1 MKSLMLYLLQ
11 VAICHTVFY
20 WLYRTLYSNLAC
32 FNFNRIYLLS
42 ATVISFII
50 PLLSIGVWQP
60 SDHALG
66 SGLSFLSLIGQGG
79 VTPVRSEPTDLAVS
93 RYALADLLFP
103 ALLTIYL
110 IGCLFVSYKLLR
122 SLWKIHLLIKNNEI
136 VREKG
141 YRIVRLKNGPAF
153 FSFMTCIFI
162 NENKNSLQQDEYHTV
177 LLHEQAHI
185 RQKHSYDLLLLE
197 IAGVVCWFNPFLKK
211 LKNSLCQVHEYLADK
226 AVMNTKQDPDT
237 YSKLIIRL
245 SHHYEAERFVHPFS
259 VADLKTRINMLHI
272 QNQSKMKAFRFVA
285 TIPLLALLM
294 MAFSFT
300 EHADQGQQQTNVPQQ
315 KLIISGIHWEGNRV
329 FTDEYLADILA
340 IKPGDIYDKKQLERN
355 LSYDPKRQD
364 IGGLYMDLGYVY
376 FSIAP
381 EEVVAE
387 NKVVLNMKIHEGDVA
402 YFNDIIIKGNS
413 SIKTAEILR
422 MIEFKK
428 GDKFSRSKI
437 LQSQENLKKSKLF
450 KEDKVVLNMQ
460 PLEDL
465 SKINIEFTVEE
476 K

>member
-1 MKSLMLYLLQ
+1 MNSLVLYLLQ

-20 WLYRTLYSNLAC
+20 LLYRTLYSNLAY
-32 FNFNRIYLLS
+32 FNFSRIYLLS

-66 SGLSFLSLIGQGG
+66 SSLSFLALISQGG
-79 VTPVRSEPTDLAVS
+79 VTPMRSETADPAVS
-93 RYALADLLFP
+93 PYDLVDLLIFSG
-103 ALLTIYL
+103 LTIYL

-122 SLWKIHLLIKNNEI
+122 SLWKIHMLIKSNEM
-136 VREKG
+136 VREED

-162 NENKNSLQQDEYHTV
+162 NENKNSLKQDEYNTV

-185 RQKHSYDLLLLE
+185 RQKHSYDLLLME
-197 IAGVVCWFNPFLKK
+197 IAGIVCWFNPFVKK
-211 LKNSLCQVHEYLADK
+211 LKTSLCQVHEYLADK
-226 AVMNTKQDPDT
+226 AVMNTKQDPDA
-237 YSKLIIRL
+237 YSKLIILL

-259 VADLKTRINMLHI
+259 VADLKRRINMLYI
-272 QNQSKMKAFRFVA
+272 QKQSKMKAVRFVA
-285 TIPLLALLM
+285 IIPLLALLM

-300 EHADQGQQQTNVPQQ
+300 ERSEQGQQQTNVSEQ
-315 KLIISGIHWEGNRV
+315 KLIVAGINWEGNRV
-329 FTDEYLADILA
+329 FTDEYLTDILA
-340 IKPGDIYDKKQLERN
+340 IKPGDIYDKKQVEKN
-355 LSYDPKRQD
+355 LSFNPKRQD
-364 IGGLYMDLGYVY
+364 IGGLYMDLGYAY
-376 FSIAP
+376 FRIDT

-387 NKVVLNMKIHEGDVA
+387 NKVVLNMKIQEGDVA
-402 YFNDIIIKGNS
+402 YINDIIIKGNS
-413 SIKTAEILR
+413 SITAAEILK
-422 MIEFKK
+422 MIEFEK
-428 GDKFSRSKI
+428 GDKFSRSKLI
-437 LQSQENLKKSKLF
+437 QSQENLKKSKLF
-450 KEDKVVLNMQ
+450 KEDKVDLNMQ

>member
-1 MKSLMLYLLQ
+1 MNSLMLYLLQ

-20 WLYRTLYSNLAC
+20 LLYRALYSNLTY
-32 FNFNRIYLLS
+32 FDFSRIYLLS

-66 SGLSFLSLIGQGG
+66 SSLSFLDLISQGG
-79 VTPVRSEPTDLAVS
+79 VTAVRSETTDLAVS
-93 RYALADLLFP
+93 RYDLVDLLFP

-122 SLWKIHLLIKNNEI
+122 SLWKIHMLIKNNEI
-136 VREKG
+136 VREED

-162 NENKNSLQQDEYHTV
+162 NENKNSLKQDEYNKV

-185 RQKHSYDLLLLE
+185 RQKHSYDLLLME

-211 LKNSLCQVHEYLADK
+211 LKTSLCQVHEYLADK
-226 AVMNTKQDPDT
+226 AVMNTKQDPDA

-259 VADLKTRINMLHI
+259 VADLKRRINMLYI
-272 QNQSKMKAFRFVA
+272 QKQNKMKAVRFVA
-285 TIPLLALLM
+285 IIPLLALLM
-294 MAFSFT
+294 MVFSFT
-300 EHADQGQQQTNVPQQ
+300 ERSERGQQQTNVTEQ
-315 KLIISGIHWEGNRV
+315 KLIVAGINWEGNRV
-329 FTDEYLADILA
+329 FTDEFLTDILA
-340 IKPGDIYDKKQLERN
+340 IKPGDIYDKQKLERN
-355 LSYDPKRQD
+355 LSYSPERQD
-364 IGGLYMDLGYVY
+364 ISGLYMDLGYVY
-376 FSIAP
+376 FRIDT

-387 NKVVLNMKIHEGDVA
+387 NKVVLNMKIQEGDVA
-402 YFNDIIIKGNS
+402 YVNDIIIKGNS
-413 SIKTAEILR
+413 SITAAEILK
-422 MIEFKK
+422 MIELEK
-428 GDKFSRSKI
+428 GDKFSRSKLI
-437 LQSQENLKKSKLF
+437 QSQENLKKSKLF
-450 KEDKVVLNMQ
+450 KEDKVNLNMQ
-460 PLEDL
+460 PQEDL
-465 SKINIEFTVEE
+465 SKINIEFIVEE

>member
-1 MKSLMLYLLQ
+1 MNSLVLYLLQ

-20 WLYRTLYSNLAC
+20 LLYRTLYSNLAY
-32 FNFNRIYLLS
+32 FNFSRIYLLS

-60 SDHALG
+60 SDHVL
-66 SGLSFLSLIGQGG
+66 GLSFLALISQGS
-79 VTPVRSEPTDLAVS
+79 VTTVRSETTDLAISPYDLV
-93 RYALADLLFP
+93 DLLFP

-110 IGCLFVSYKLLR
+110 IGCLFVSFKLLR
-122 SLWKIHLLIKNNEI
+122 SLWKIHMLIKSNEM
-136 VREKG
+136 VREAD

-162 NENKNSLQQDEYHTV
+162 NENKNSLKQDEYNTV

-185 RQKHSYDLLLLE
+185 RQKHSYDLLLME
-197 IAGVVCWFNPFLKK
+197 IAGVVCWFNPFVKK
-211 LKNSLCQVHEYLADK
+211 LKTSLCQVHEYLADK
-226 AVMNTKQDPDT
+226 AVMNTKQDPDA

-259 VADLKTRINMLHI
+259 VADLKRRINMLYI
-272 QNQSKMKAFRFVA
+272 QKQSKMKAVRFVA
-285 TIPLLALLM
+285 IIPLLALLM
-294 MAFSFT
+294 MVFSFT
-300 EHADQGQQQTNVPQQ
+300 ERSERGQQQTNVSEQ
-315 KLIISGIHWEGNRV
+315 KLIVAAINWEGNKV
-329 FTDEYLADILA
+329 FTDEYLSDVLA
-340 IKPGDIYDKKQLERN
+340 IKPGDIYDKKQVERN
-355 LSYDPKRQD
+355 LSFNPKRQD
-364 IGGLYMDLGYVY
+364 IAGLYMDLGYVY
-376 FSIAP
+376 FRIEP

-413 SIKTAEILR
+413 SITTAEILK
-422 MIEFKK
+422 MIEFEK
-428 GDKFSRSKI
+428 GDKFSRSKLI
-437 LQSQENLKKSKLF
+437 QSQENLKKSKLF
-450 KEDKVVLNMQ
+450 KADKVDLNIL
-460 PLEDL
+460 PLEDP

>member
-1 MKSLMLYLLQ
+1 MNALMLYLLQ

-20 WLYRTLYSNLAC
+20 LLYRTLYANLAY
-32 FNFNRIYLLS
+32 FNFSRIYLLS

-60 SDHALG
+60 SDNGLG
-66 SGLSFLSLIGQGG
+66 WSLFFSQGG
-79 VTPVRSEPTDLAVS
+79 VAQVRSETTDLAASPYELV
-93 RYALADLLFP
+93 DLLFP

-122 SLWKIHLLIKNNEI
+122 SLWKIHMLIKNNEI
-136 VREKG
+136 VREED

-153 FSFMTCIFI
+153 FSFMACIFI
-162 NENKNSLQQDEYHTV
+162 NENKNSLKQDEYNTV
-177 LLHEQAHI
+177 LLHEQVHI
-185 RQKHSYDLLLLE
+185 RQKHSYDLLLME

-211 LKNSLCQVHEYLADK
+211 LKTSLCQVHEYLADK
-226 AVMNTKQDPDT
+226 AVMNTKQDPDA

-259 VADLKTRINMLHI
+259 VTDLKRRINMLYI
-272 QNQSKMKAFRFVA
+272 QKQSKMKTVRFVA
-285 TIPLLALLM
+285 IIPLLAVLM
-294 MAFSFT
+294 MVFSFT
-300 EHADQGQQQTNVPQQ
+300 ERSEQGQEQTNVSEQ
-315 KLIISGIHWEGNRV
+315 KLIVAAINWEGNRV
-329 FTDEYLADILA
+329 FTDEYLSDVLA
-340 IKPGDIYDKKQLERN
+340 IKPGDIYDKKQVETN
-355 LSYDPKRQD
+355 LSFNPKRQD
-364 IGGLYMDLGYVY
+364 IAGLYMDLGYVY
-376 FSIAP
+376 FRIEP

-413 SIKTAEILR
+413 SITTAEILK
-422 MIEFKK
+422 MIEFEK
-428 GDKFSRSKI
+428 GDKFSRSKLI
-437 LQSQENLKKSKLF
+437 QSQENLKKSMLF
-450 KEDKVVLNMQ
+450 KEDKVVLNML
-460 PLEDL
+460 PLEDQ

>member
-1 MKSLMLYLLQ
+1 MNALMLYLLQ

-20 WLYRTLYSNLAC
+20 LLYRTLYANLAY
-32 FNFNRIYLLS
+32 FNFSRIYLLS

-60 SDHALG
+60 SDNGLG
-66 SGLSFLSLIGQGG
+66 WSLFFSQGG
-79 VTPVRSEPTDLAVS
+79 VAQVRSETTDLAASPYELV
-93 RYALADLLFP
+93 DLLFP

-122 SLWKIHLLIKNNEI
+122 SLWKIHMLIKNNEI
-136 VREKG
+136 VREED

-153 FSFMTCIFI
+153 FSFMACIFI
-162 NENKNSLQQDEYHTV
+162 NENKNSLKQDEYNTV

-185 RQKHSYDLLLLE
+185 RQKHSYDLLLME

-211 LKNSLCQVHEYLADK
+211 LKTSLCQVHEYLADK
-226 AVMNTKQDPDT
+226 AVMNTKQDPDA

-259 VADLKTRINMLHI
+259 VTDLKRRINMLYI
-272 QNQSKMKAFRFVA
+272 QKQSKMKTVRFVA
-285 TIPLLALLM
+285 IIPLLAVLM
-294 MAFSFT
+294 MVFSFT
-300 EHADQGQQQTNVPQQ
+300 ERSERGQQQTNVSEQ
-315 KLIISGIHWEGNRV
+315 KLIVAAINWEGNRV
-329 FTDEYLADILA
+329 FTDEYLSDVLA
-340 IKPGDIYDKKQLERN
+340 IKPGDIYDKKQVEKN
-355 LSYDPKRQD
+355 LSFNPKRQD
-364 IGGLYMDLGYVY
+364 IAGLYMDLGYVY
-376 FSIAP
+376 FRIEP

-402 YFNDIIIKGNS
+402 YFNDIIVKGNS
-413 SIKTAEILR
+413 SITTAEILK
-422 MIEFKK
+422 MIEFEK
-428 GDKFSRSKI
+428 GDKFSRSKLI
-437 LQSQENLKKSKLF
+437 QSQENLKKSMLF
-450 KEDKVVLNMQ
+450 KEDKVVLNML
-460 PLEDL
+460 PLEDQ